1 MDFNPSLPYIMHID
15 LNSCF
20 ATIEQQANPNLRGKP
35 VAVAAYVTPNG
46 CILAASIEAKK
57 LGIKTGMRVRDGK
70 NIYQNLIVLPSD
82 PPKYRDVHL
91 KMRKILSDY
100 TDDLH
105 PKSIDEFVLNLEN
118 YTTLKEAPLTVVA
131 QEIKKRIKTEIGEWL
146 TVSIGIAPNRYL
158 AKIGAGIK
166 KPDGLDIIDKNNFL
180 DIYSRLKLTDLT
192 GIKRANAARLNSVG
206 IYTVRDFYNAP
217 VWKLKAAFH
226 SITGLYWHTR
236 LSGYEV
242 DDFNSERKTYG
253 NSVALGKKIT
263 TVEEISEVLT
273 RLTEKMCTRFRTAG
287 YKASGIHL
295 AIGYKNGQ
303 YWHKGMAL
311 SRSLFDSRDVYM
323 EATRLLLMSPSG
335 KSGLGAI
342 PVLNL
347 AVSVF
352 GLTKNNSLQ
361 LGFFEDVEGKDRLT
375 KAIDITNAKWGE
387 FTVTS
392 AKTFKSENVVMD
404 RISLGGVVLE
414 SCKVYRI
421 SNLDII

>member
-1 MDFNPSLPYIMHID
+1 MHID

-35 VAVAAYVTPNG
+35 IAVAAYVSPNG
-46 CILAASIEAKK
+46 CILAASIEAKR

-70 NIYQNLIVLPSD
+70 SIYQNLIVLPSD

-91 KMRKILSDY
+91 KLKKIVSEY

-105 PKSIDEFVLNLEN
+105 PKSIDEFVLNLKD
-118 YTTLKEAPLTVVA
+118 YIHMYRVVPCTPSMH
-131 QEIKKRIKTEIGEWL
+131 EIALQIKQRIKTEIGGWL

-158 AKIGAGIK
+158 AKIGAGLK
-166 KPDGLDIIDKNNFL
+166 KPDGLGVIDKNNFL
-180 DIYSRLKLTDLT
+180 EIYANLKLTDLT
-192 GIKRANAARLNSVG
+192 GIKTANATRLNSVG
-206 IYTVRDFYNAP
+206 IYTVSDFYNAP

-236 LSGYEV
+236 LSGYEI

-253 NSVALGKKIT
+253 NSVALGKKVT
-263 TVEEISEVLT
+263 TVEELSPILT
-273 RLTEKMCTRFRTAG
+273 RLIEKMCTRFRAAG
-287 YKASGIHL
+287 YKANGIHL

-323 EATRLLLMSPSG
+323 VATRLLLMSPSG
-335 KSGLGAI
+335 KSCLGAI

-352 GLTKNNSLQ
+352 GLTKNDSLQ
-361 LGFFEDVEGKDRLT
+361 LGFFEDVEGKNRLT
-375 KAIDITNAKWGE
+375 NAIDTTNAKWGE

-404 RISLGGVVLE
+404 RISFGT
-414 SCKVYRI
+414 SPHQI
-421 SNLDII
+421 

>member
-1 MDFNPSLPYIMHID
+1 MDTLIFNQSPSSIMHID

-35 VAVAAYVTPNG
+35 IAVAAYVTPNG

-57 LGIKTGMRVRDGK
+57 MGIKTGMTVRDGK

-82 PPKYRDVHL
+82 PSKYRDIHL
-91 KMRKILSDY
+91 KMRRMFSEY
-100 TDDLH
+100 TDDFH

-118 YTTLKEAPLTVVA
+118 YPVLKTKTMIEVA
-131 QEIKKRIKTEIGEWL
+131 QEIKKRIKAEIGEWL

-166 KPDGLDIIDKNNFL
+166 KPDGLDIIDKSNFL
-180 DIYSRLKLTDLT
+180 EIYAKLKLTDLT
-192 GIKRANAARLNSVG
+192 GIKTANAARLNSVG
-206 IYTVRDFYNAP
+206 IYTVLDFYNAP

-236 LSGYEV
+236 LTGYKV
-242 DDFNSERKTYG
+242 DDFDSERKTYG

-263 TVEEISEVLT
+263 TVEELSPILT
-273 RLTEKMCTRFRTAG
+273 RLTEKMCTRFRAAG
-287 YKASGIHL
+287 YKANGIHL
-295 AIGYKNGQ
+295 SIGYKNGQ
-303 YWHKGMAL
+303 YWHKGTAL
-311 SRSLFDSRDVYM
+311 NRSLFDSRDVYM
-323 EATRLLLMSPSG
+323 EAIRLLLMSPSNRR
-335 KSGLGAI
+335 GLGAI

-352 GLTKNNSLQ
+352 GLTKNDSLQ
-361 LGFFEDVEGKDRLT
+361 LGFFEDVEGKNRLT
-375 KAIDITNAKWGE
+375 KAIDTTNTKWGE

-404 RISLGGVVLE
+404 RISFGGVREL
-414 SCKVYRI
+414 
-421 SNLDII
+421 